1 MSDLSMDLVGKYEVK
16 KFSKNRKM
24 VFDLLDLSSK
34 KHHVK
39 ALFEVDVTKG
49 REFIRKH
56 EEKTGEKL
64 SFSAWMIKCIGNV
77 VSEFKEMNAI
87 RKGKRKVYYF
97 DDIDIAIIVERN
109 VGGKLV
115 PTKYFMKKVN
125 EKTFREINDEI
136 RTVQS
141 QKLKRTGY
149 TEKPN
154 KFMELFIAMPKFLRK
169 IIWGEVKRNP
179 VMRKKHIGAITV
191 SSIGK
196 YADQGGWG
204 IVHSFETSH
213 FMIGG
218 IAKKPVVID
227 DKIEIREILNLTV
240 MVDHYIMDGGP
251 FTKFLRK
258 LANLIKDGGCLDGV

>member
-1 MSDLSMDLVGKYEVK
+1 MDLVGKYEVK

-24 VFDLLDLSSK
+24 VFDLIEMGTK

-39 ALFEVDVTKG
+39 ALFELDVTKG
-49 REFIRKH
+49 RDFIRKH

-64 SFSAWMIKCIGNV
+64 SFSGWMIKCIGNAM
-77 VSEFKEMNAI
+77 SEFKEMNSI
-87 RKGKRKVYYF
+87 RKGKRKVFIF
-97 DDIDIAIIVERN
+97 DDIDIGIIVERN

-125 EKTFREINDEI
+125 EKSFREINDEI
-136 RTVQS
+136 RRVQN

-149 TEKPN
+149 AEKRN
-154 KFMELFIAMPKFLRK
+154 RVMELVIAMPKFLRK
-169 IIWGEVKRNP
+169 IVWWQVKRNP
-179 VMRKKHIGAITV
+179 VMRKRHIGAVTV

-196 YADQGGWG
+196 YADHGGWG

-218 IAKKPVVID
+218 ISKKPFVVD
-227 DKIEIREILNLTV
+227 DKIAIREVLNLTV

-251 FTKFLRK
+251 FTRFCQRLVD
-258 LANLIKDGGCLDGV
+258 LIQSGACLDGV

>member
-1 MSDLSMDLVGKYEVK
+1 MNLVGKYEVK

-24 VFDLLDLSSK
+24 VFDLLDVSSK

-39 ALFEVDVTKG
+39 ALLEVDVTKG
-49 REFIRKH
+49 REIIKKH

-64 SFSAWMIKCIGNV
+64 SFTAWMIKCIGNAI
-77 VSEFKEMNAI
+77 SEFKEMNAL

-97 DDIDIAIIVERN
+97 DDIDVGIIIERN

-125 EKTFREINDEI
+125 EKSFREINDEI
-136 RTVQS
+136 RRVQD
-141 QKLKRTGY
+141 QKSKRTGY
-149 TEKPN
+149 SEEKN
-154 KFMELFIAMPKFLRK
+154 KMMEFFIAMPKFLRK
-169 IIWGEVKRNP
+169 IVWWQMKRNP
-179 VMRKKHIGAITV
+179 VMRKRLIGAITV

-196 YADQGGWG
+196 YADKGGWG

-218 IAKKPVVID
+218 IAKKPAVVD
-227 DKIEIREILNLTV
+227 DKIEIREILNLTI
-240 MVDHYIMDGGP
+240 MIDHYIMDGGP

-258 LANLIKDGGCLDGV
+258 LTNLIQSGGCLDGV

>member
-125 EKTFREINDEI
+125 EKTFRE
-136 RTVQS
+136 
-141 QKLKRTGY
+141 
-149 TEKPN
+149 
-154 KFMELFIAMPKFLRK
+154 
-169 IIWGEVKRNP
+169 
-179 VMRKKHIGAITV
+179 
-191 SSIGK
+191 
-196 YADQGGWG
+196 
-204 IVHSFETSH
+204 
-213 FMIGG
+213 
-218 IAKKPVVID
+218 
-227 DKIEIREILNLTV
+227 
-240 MVDHYIMDGGP
+240 
-251 FTKFLRK
+251 
-258 LANLIKDGGCLDGV
+258 

>member
-1 MSDLSMDLVGKYEVK
+1 MSNKERYEVK

-24 VFDLLDLSSK
+24 VFDLLDLSTK

-39 ALFEVDVTKG
+39 ALMELDVTEG
-49 REFIRKH
+49 RNFIREH

-64 SFSAWMIKCIGNV
+64 SFSGWIIKCIGNTV
-77 VSEFKEMNAI
+77 TEFPAMNAI

-97 DDIDIAIIVERN
+97 EDIDIGIIVEKE

-125 EKTFREINDEI
+125 EKSFREINDEI
-136 RTVQS
+136 RKA
-141 QKLKRTGY
+141 QKLKSKTTGY
-149 TEKPN
+149 TEEKN
-154 KFMELFIAMPKFLRK
+154 RLMEIFISLPKFLRK
-169 IIWGEVKRNP
+169 VVWWEVKRNP
-179 VMRKKHIGAITV
+179 ILRKKQIGAITV

-196 YADQGGWG
+196 YAEQGGWG
-204 IVHSFETSH
+204 IVHSFESSH

-218 IAKKPVVID
+218 IAKKPIVVNDI
-227 DKIEIREILNLTV
+227 IEIREILNLTV

-251 FTKFLRK
+251 FARFLQK
-258 LANLIKDGGCLDGV
+258 LADLVKSGGCLDGV